1 MQRRF
6 LKILVI
12 LSGSIFF
19 MCQQGFGQISTHRLR
34 QADSLFLAKRYTQS
48 MEQYRSIF
56 AQHEYSPAM
65 LLKMAYIE
73 EGLNQ
78 TGQALYY
85 LNLYYQAS
93 RDKAVL
99 EKMEDLAKKYNLEG
113 YQQTDASRIFVY
125 YQDHHFKISV
135 VLAVIIFFV
144 FSLMVFFKRLKR
156 NPAPSLVVLVLL
168 LITFGAHINFGE
180 QLSTGIVSIPNTYL
194 MDGPSPGASVV
205 SKVDAGHRV
214 EILGRNDVWIKILWQ
229 GEAVYVKENN
239 LLPITL

>member
-6 LKILVI
+6 LKILLI
-12 LSGSIFF
+12 LFGSIFIIN
-19 MCQQGFGQISTHRLR
+19 QEGFGQISTHRLR
-34 QADSLFLAKRYTQS
+34 QADSLFLGKRYTQS
-48 MEQYRSIF
+48 MELYRSVF

-85 LNLYYQAS
+85 LNLYYEAT

-99 EKMEDLAKKYNLEG
+99 EKMEELATKYNLEG
-113 YQQTDASRIFVY
+113 YRQTDAMLVF
-125 YQDHHFKISV
+125 YQDNHFYISV
-135 VLAVIIFFV
+135 FLAGLSLFL
-144 FSLMVFFKRLKR
+144 FSLAVFFKRVKR
-156 NPAPSLVVLVLL
+156 NPVPSFVVLIML
-168 LITFGAHINFGE
+168 LIVFAAHSNFGE

-205 SKVDAGHRV
+205 SIVAAGHRV
-214 EILGRNDVWIKILWQ
+214 EIIGRNDVWVKIIWQ
-229 GEAVYVKENN
+229 GKAVYIKENN